1 MEIVIECI
9 SQEKA
14 PMSLLLL
21 ADPSERQIH
30 SYLKRSLIYIAK
42 HQENVIGVYVLLE
55 TRPKTMEIMNV
66 AVSEEIQGQGIGKQ
80 LLQHAIVTAKEKHMY
95 NLEVGTGNSSIS
107 QLAFYQKC
115 GFRIFS
121 IDFDYFS
128 KHYEEEMEVHKAIT
142 AHSRKQNGIVTTFLQ
157 LEAQREA
164 AIEAAVA
171 LASNGKHFSVDA
183 INMVTKQIN
192 DLAKRGVAPQ
202 RKIVTEDMVMEYVG
216 RLQEKEG
223 R

>member
-1 MEIVIECI
+1 MEIVMELI

-21 ADPSERQIH
+21 ADPSERQIY
-30 SYLKRSLIYIAK
+30 SYLKRGLIYIAK
-42 HQENVIGVYVLLE
+42 HEENVIGVYVLLE
-55 TRPKTMEIMNV
+55 TRPKTMEVMNI

-80 LLQHAIVTAKEKHMY
+80 LLQHAIVTAKEKHMH

-128 KHYEEEMEVHKAIT
+128 KHYEEEIIE
-142 AHSRKQNGIVTTFLQ
+142 NGIVC
-157 LEAQREA
+157 RDM
-164 AIEAAVA
+164 IR
-171 LASNGKHFSVDA
+171 FS
-183 INMVTKQIN
+183 
-192 DLAKRGVAPQ
+192 
-202 RKIVTEDMVMEYVG
+202 MEI
-216 RLQEKEG
+216 
-223 R
+223 